1 MIWLRRSINAPGSV
15 SLYADDT
22 ALYHFGRDSAELK
35 ESALDGVASWLDNNR
50 LKMNVKKDPSH
61 VSRQKE

>member
-1 MIWLRRSINAPGSV
+1 MNDLPAKIDQCSRLSQPLCRCI
-15 SLYADDT
+15 
-22 ALYHFGRDSAELK
+22 YHFSRDSAELK
-35 ESALDGVASWLDNNR
+35 ESALDGVASWLDNNE